1 MKRPRHRAL
10 LEGVRPN
17 WSGKPEFQPD
27 SPVTSCRVTQ
37 RKRDS
42 SLRFYSKHLVHSKR
56 LSVNTFASRL
66 PETLADIGNY
76 TSPQSGHGSV
86 SGGRGR
92 DFPVPLSG
100 SGAGRPAEAVTQS
113 VRRTRGPGG
122 EEAAGAGQGLGPP
135 PSHPACACTRSSSS
149 RPSLPEKSAP
159 RTRSGRLQV
168 APSQKT
174 PRRAGLEPDAEPA
187 GAGGPWF
194 PRRLRR
200 QMASV

>member
-27 SPVTSCRVTQ
+27 SPVTSYRVTR

-76 TSPQSGHGSV
+76 TSPQSGRERV
-86 SGGRGR
+86 GRAREGL
-92 DFPVPLSG
+92 PVPLSG
-100 SGAGRPAEAVTQS
+100 SGAGRPAEAVTRS

-122 EEAAGAGQGLGPP
+122 EEAAGAGQGLGAPRPP
-135 PSHPACACTRSSSS
+135 RCACTRSSSS

-159 RTRSGRLQV
+159 RTRSGRLRV

-174 PRRAGLEPDAEPA
+174 PRRAGFEPDAEPA
-187 GAGGPWF
+187 GAGGPRF